1 MLENLYGTFTFG
13 LIITSIAILI
23 GFVIFQYIFS
33 PILKFILTPI
43 IGGAIVIGEFFG
55 KAFEKKEKINEEKN
69 SMSENPDSFANKF
82 ANNYLSITSIFVVL
96 PFIFFIICI
105 ENLII
110 HKKYFTLDSDI
121 FIDTFFAI
129 FGLLVYGI
137 AISFGLKTLSKD
149 NYKFYVPFIF
159 LFMAFFIIRD
169 KFF

>member
-13 LIITSIAILI
+13 LIIASIATLV
-23 GFVIFQYIFS
+23 GFVIFQYILW
-33 PILKFILTPI
+33 PILKLILTPM
-43 IGGAIVIGEFFG
+43 IGGALIIGEFFG
-55 KAFEKKEKINEEKN
+55 KAFEKKGKVNEDKN
-69 SMSENPDSFANKF
+69 SISENSDSFANKF

-110 HKKYFTLDSDI
+110 HKKYFTLDLNI

-129 FGLLVYGI
+129 FGLVVYGV

>member
-13 LIITSIAILI
+13 LIITSIAILV

-96 PFIFFIICI
+96 PFISI
-105 ENLII
+105 LILTPLSNSV
-110 HKKYFTLDSDI
+110 FLA
-121 FIDTFFAI
+121 FLFAI
-129 FGLLVYGI
+129 VFW
-137 AISFGLKTLSKD
+137 ISFG
-149 NYKFYVPFIF
+149 V
-159 LFMAFFIIRD
+159 
-169 KFF
+169 

>member
-1 MLENLYGTFTFG
+1 MIENLYGTFTFG
-13 LIITSIAILI
+13 LIIASIATLV
-23 GFVIFQYIFS
+23 GFVIYQYILW
-33 PILKFILTPI
+33 PILKLILNPI
-43 IGGAIVIGEFFG
+43 VNCAIVIGEFFE
-55 KAFEKKEKINEEKN
+55 KASEKQEKIKKYKN
-69 SMSENPDSFANKF
+69 STSENPDSFANKF

-110 HKKYFTLDSDI
+110 HKKYFTLDLNI
-121 FIDTFFAI
+121 FIDTLFGI
-129 FGLLVYGI
+129 FGLIVYGV